1 MFPKKKNSKLNLIV
15 AVLILLIGILIGGY
29 LVLKSKAGTASI
41 GEQLSQI
48 LEKDKRPDSDCRADT
63 SDPKKD
69 SDNDGLK
76 DWEEAI
82 WGTDPCRAD
91 SDGDGYLDGEEVASG
106 YDPTK
111 PAPADSLPDK
121 EQKTPRGLPQNLTQA
136 LSTILAEKI
145 TSGQMT
151 LPAGEGVGTWGNTS
165 SPLSEEVLNESIT
178 QLSYSFSQLF
188 IPPQI
193 NPQELK
199 IISETNKTTIEA
211 YAKQIVRVI
220 NENPWLTDSEKT
232 DTQIIAEAIEQRN
245 FQETDIAGQVYLA
258 RFKALKKVAIPAELI
273 SFHQGL
279 LERLFIVSQIYQS
292 IKETDIDPLKVM
304 VGLERYQQ
312 IKGEIRQLA
321 EEFIQIAEAYPE

>member
-1 MFPKKKNSKLNLIV
+1 M
-15 AVLILLIGILIGGY
+15 LIGILIGGY

-82 WGTDPCRAD
+82 WQSDPCRAD

-111 PAPADSLPDK
+111 PAPADALPDK

-151 LPAGEGVGTWGNTS
+151 LPAGEGVGTWETTS
-165 SPLSEEVLNESIT
+165 SPLSEEFLNASIV
-178 QLSYSFSQLF
+178 QLSSSFGQLF

-193 NPQELK
+193 SPQELK
-199 IISETNKTTIEA
+199 IIPETNKTTIEA
-211 YAKQIVRVI
+211 YAKEIVRVI
-220 NENPWLTDSEKT
+220 NENPWLTDIEKT
-232 DTQIIAEAIEQRN
+232 DAQIIAEAIRDRN
-245 FQETDIAGQVYLA
+245 YQETDTASQVYLI
-258 RFKALKKVAIPAELI
+258 RFKALKKVAVPAELI
-273 SFHQGL
+273 SVHQGL
-279 LERLFIVSQIYQS
+279 LENFFIVSQIYQS
-292 IKETDIDPLKVM
+292 IRETDIDPFKVM

-312 IKGEIRQLA
+312 IIREIEQLA
-321 EEFIQIAEAYPE
+321 KELARISEAYQ